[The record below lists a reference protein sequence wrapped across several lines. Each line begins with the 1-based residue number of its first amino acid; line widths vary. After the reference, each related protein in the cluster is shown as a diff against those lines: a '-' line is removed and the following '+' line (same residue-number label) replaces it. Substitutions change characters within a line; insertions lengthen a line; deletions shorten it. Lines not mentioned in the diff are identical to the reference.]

1 MLYVVIRVI
10 LKKEFGGGYIKDE
23 VFGIVKEDVLLYGYK
38 KYLLL

>member
-23 VFGIVKEDVLLYGYK
+23 LFGIVKVLNLIFLCGFYM
-38 KYLLL
+38 L